1 MIVTCCYAGDVE
13 RGEQVLRP
21 LREFGTPLLDG
32 CVPKPFVAHQAMFD
46 PTLPWGWHYYAR
58 AFDVATLTDEVIDIS
73 VEHSL
78 RIVSPRTSWPIFQ
91 LGGAVARVGADETPY
106 HGRSSGH
113 TFNVV
118 AVAPTD
124 DGEGF
129 DREHEWALGLYSA
142 LEPHQTSVYVNFLL
156 DEGGDRIRQAYGAAK
171 YERLQAVKRAYDPD
185 NFFRLNQNIRPD

>member
-1 MIVTCCYAGDVE
+1 M
-13 RGEQVLRP
+13 GE
-21 LREFGTPLLDG
+21 
-32 CVPKPFVAHQAMFD
+32 
-46 PTLPWGWHYYAR
+46 
-58 AFDVATLTDEVIDIS
+58 
-73 VEHSL
+73 
-78 RIVSPRTSWPIFQ
+78 
-91 LGGAVARVGADETPY
+91 DETPY
-106 HGRSSGH
+106 HGRASGH

-142 LEPHQTSVYVNFLL
+142 LEPHHTSVYVNFLL

-171 YERLQAVKRAYDPD
+171 YERLQAVKRTYDPD